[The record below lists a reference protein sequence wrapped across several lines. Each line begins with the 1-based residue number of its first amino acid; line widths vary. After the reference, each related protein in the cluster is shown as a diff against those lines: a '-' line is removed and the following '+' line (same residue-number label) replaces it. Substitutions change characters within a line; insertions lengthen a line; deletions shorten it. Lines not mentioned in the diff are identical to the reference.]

1 MQAAVLAGTRKV
13 SPMIIKHGFA
23 DESIAFAIA
32 SGLVEFT
39 EANTDRN
46 AERRAARMRRER
58 RKSRAH

>member
-1 MQAAVLAGTRKV
+1 
-13 SPMIIKHGFA
+13 MIIKHGFA